1 MRSILCAV
9 TQIEIKPTRYGGSVA
24 RKLIAELMA
33 DLTERYGDAD
43 ATPIEAVEFDPP
55 DGGFFVAYLDGSPV
69 GCGGWRSWAGSE
81 EIAEIKRVYTSATV
95 RGKGV
100 GRAIMAALESDARA
114 HGRVRVILET
124 GTAQPE
130 AIAMYHAVGYQPI
143 ANFGHYRDEPG
154 CRSFG
159 RDL

>member
-1 MRSILCAV
+1 MISILGAV
-9 TQIEIKPTRYGGSVA
+9 TGIEIKPTRFGAPVA
-24 RKLIAELMA
+24 RKLIAELLA
-33 DLTERYGDAD
+33 DLTERYGDSD

-55 DGGFFVAYLDGSPV
+55 DGGFFVAYLDGVAV
-69 GCGGWRSWAGSE
+69 GCGGWRSWGGSE
-81 EIAEIKRVYTSATV
+81 EIAEIKRVYTAATV

-100 GRAIMAALESDARA
+100 ARAIMSTIEADAKA
-114 HGRVRVILET
+114 HGRVRAILET

-130 AIAMYHAVGYQPI
+130 AIAMYHAVGYQLI
-143 ANFGHYRDEPG
+143 ENFGHYRDEPG

>member
-9 TQIEIKPTRYGGSVA
+9 TEIEIKPTRYGGSVA

-33 DLTERYGDAD
+33 DLAERYGDAD

-55 DGGFFVAYLDGSPV
+55 DGGFFVAYLDGTPV

-81 EIAEIKRVYTSATV
+81 QIAEIKRVYTSATV

-100 GRAIMAALESDARA
+100 GRAIMTALESDARS

-130 AIAMYHAVGYQPI
+130 AIAMYQAVGYHLI
-143 ANFGHYRDEPG
+143 DNFGHYRDEPG
-154 CRSFG
+154 CRSFA